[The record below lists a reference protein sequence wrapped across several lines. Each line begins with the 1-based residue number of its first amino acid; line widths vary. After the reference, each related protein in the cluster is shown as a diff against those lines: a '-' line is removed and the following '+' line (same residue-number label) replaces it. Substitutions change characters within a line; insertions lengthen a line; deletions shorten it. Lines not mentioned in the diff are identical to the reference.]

1 MKRMVCVAILAG
13 LSVAAATARQA
24 GVPAGETALG
34 TVSLPRQV
42 LADGRQL
49 AAGTYDLRLTTDP
62 AQPETPGQLGSL
74 NRWVE
79 FVQADEVRGREVA
92 NIIPSDEIGDV
103 AGSALPG
110 PGVALVQLLRGN
122 DYLRIWINREGTHYL
137 LHLPT
142 S

>member
-1 MKRMVCVAILAG
+1 MKRMVCVAILTG
-13 LSVAAATARQA
+13 MSVAAAAARQA
-24 GVPAGETALG
+24 GVPAGETGLG

-42 LADGRQL
+42 LADGQQL
-49 AAGTYDLRLTTDP
+49 TAGTYDLRLTTDQ
-62 AQPETPGQLGSL
+62 AQPETPGQLASL

-92 NIIPSDEIGDV
+92 SIIPADEIGVV
-103 AGSALPG
+103 AGSTPPG
-110 PGVALVQLLRGN
+110 PGVALVQMLKGN
-122 DYLRIWINREGTHYL
+122 DYLRIWINRDGTHYL